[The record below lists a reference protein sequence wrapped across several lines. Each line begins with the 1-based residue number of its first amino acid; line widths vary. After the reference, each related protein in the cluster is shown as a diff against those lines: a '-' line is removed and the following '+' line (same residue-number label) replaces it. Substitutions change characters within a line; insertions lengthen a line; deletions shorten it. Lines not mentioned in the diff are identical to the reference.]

1 MQFNLLC
8 KKSTYILVLIHM
20 YVYDSS
26 CMLVNRQ
33 QKKLSASLQCFTDFC
48 RAWDQC
54 YKRFFFLLLNLG
66 GLDY

>member
-1 MQFNLLC
+1 MYIHN
-8 KKSTYILVLIHM
+8 TYVSCM
-20 YVYDSS
+20 YNVYDSS

>member
-1 MQFNLLC
+1 M
-8 KKSTYILVLIHM
+8 YIHM